1 MYVFHSVESVFVL
14 HSTFVCFLNSNDNNV
29 DNEDGIVGDVSDDDS
44 DNYNNESIV
53 GDVSDDD
60 SDNCNNEGDLEAE
73 ACLSYK

>member
-1 MYVFHSVESVFVL
+1 ML
-14 HSTFVCFLNSNDNNV
+14 HSTFVCFVNSNDNNV

-44 DNYNNESIV
+44 DNYSNEGIV

-60 SDNCNNEGDLEAE
+60 SDHYNNEGDLEAE